1 MSRMS
6 IQGESLAR
14 RLASAAEV
22 CSPAVISASAVA
34 DLVRVEST
42 RVSCTAALL
51 AFLIFSR
58 LQSKDVL

>member
-1 MSRMS
+1 
-6 IQGESLAR
+6 
-14 RLASAAEV
+14 
-22 CSPAVISASAVA
+22 VISASAVA

-51 AFLIFSR
+51 VFLIFSR